1 MDLGNSLLPS
11 FYENAFSYLSFLGLS
26 QQPASLHV
34 NTNILPSDNEFLN
47 NIPPTFENVS
57 VSFVKDNLAVIP
69 GEWEA
74 SGIKTPFYDIRSDQ
88 SDFQDVM
95 THIKS
100 EDFIAWDYSFFNI
113 IGQQAKLEK
122 IQSFEG
128 EFPHVHEAPAYFPE
142 TNELFYTDTSVT
154 GWL

>member
-1 MDLGNSLLPS
+1 MDLGNSLFPS

-26 QQPASLHV
+26 QQPASLYT

-74 SGIKTPFYDIRSDQ
+74 SGISKFVFYLRS
-88 SDFQDVM
+88 
-95 THIKS
+95 
-100 EDFIAWDYSFFNI
+100 
-113 IGQQAKLEK
+113 
-122 IQSFEG
+122 
-128 EFPHVHEAPAYFPE
+128 
-142 TNELFYTDTSVT
+142 TSN
-154 GWL
+154 